1 MRRAT
6 ILAVLCSAALA
17 AQQTPTNSNSAGT
30 EGTVRTVPRAYATI
44 QAAIQAASDGDR
56 IVLSPGTYFENL
68 DLLGKRVV
76 IEGVTAP
83 ELTRIDGNS
92 KLMPTL
98 RATSKQSSGSVVRN
112 LTITG
117 GTGLPSAALK
127 ATDYYGAGVCAMGGA
142 TLRLENCH
150 IVANGTKGEGATF
163 GGGAYAGGKDTR
175 IELVQCLVRGNH
187 AWATGGA
194 TLADMEATVVHDR
207 CTIVGNTARAWTF
220 GHQGGVSVANSGK
233 AVVTHSIVWDNA
245 GFQVRAF
252 GPPYDEGTKIDVTWS
267 AVQYGIEGTGNL
279 LKDPRFV
286 DREKGDFRL
295 LPDSPCIDAGDP
307 KALRDPDGTPS
318 DLGALPVARDLGP
331 KDKVEPKSEPR
342 PTGPGGTK
350 GTPPPGK

>member
-1 MRRAT
+1 MPRAT
-6 ILAVLCSAALA
+6 ILAVLFCATLA
-17 AQQTPTNSNSAGT
+17 AQKDPGNENAGGT

-44 QAAIQAASDGDR
+44 QAAIQAANDGDR
-56 IVLSPGTYFENL
+56 IVLSPGTYLENV
-68 DLLGKRVV
+68 DLLDKRVV

-83 ELTRIDGNS
+83 ELTRIDGNG

-98 RATSKQSSGSVVRN
+98 RATSKQASGSVVRN

-207 CTIVGNTARAWTF
+207 CTIVGNSARAWSF

-233 AVVTHSIVWDNA
+233 AVITHSIVWDNA
-245 GFQVRAF
+245 GFQARAF
-252 GPPYDEGTKIDVTWS
+252 GPPYDEGTRIDVTWS
-267 AVQYGIEGTGNL
+267 AVQYGIEGTGNF

-286 DREKGDFRL
+286 DREQGDFRL

-307 KALRDPDGTPS
+307 KALRDPDGTPA
-318 DLGALPVARDLGP
+318 DLGALPVARDMDP
-331 KDKVEPKSEPR
+331 KDRPGTGSTPKPAA
-342 PTGPGGTK
+342 PAGTK
-350 GTPPPGK
+350 GTPTPGK